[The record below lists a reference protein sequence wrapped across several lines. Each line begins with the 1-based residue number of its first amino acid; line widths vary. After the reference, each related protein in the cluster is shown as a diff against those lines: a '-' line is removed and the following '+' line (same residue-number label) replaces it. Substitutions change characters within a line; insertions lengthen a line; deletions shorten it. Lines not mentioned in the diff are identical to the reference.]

1 MHPQAYTANKQD
13 AMRSTHIA
21 FTADQMPYISPFDTS
36 S

>member
-21 FTADQMPYISPFDTS
+21 LTVDQIPYISPFNTS